1 MSHADVRK
9 NFVFEKE
16 VATHLEEIAKIDGK
30 SMTAVVRDMIEA
42 RYKDNKFFGLSA
54 LGMNPHVTQKVDKI
68 IPNRIE
74 DPFLWLLYKSGIL
87 KTKG

>member
-1 MSHADVRK
+1 MSYADVRK

-42 RYKDNKFFGLSA
+42 RYKDIFKKEKLKAFYSLKMMPSGSLV
-54 LGMNPHVTQKVDKI
+54 G
-68 IPNRIE
+68 
-74 DPFLWLLYKSGIL
+74 KSIQSI
-87 KTKG
+87 KASMDA

>member
-42 RYKDNKFFGLSA
+42 RY
-54 LGMNPHVTQKVDKI
+54 
-68 IPNRIE
+68 E
-74 DPFLWLLYKSGIL
+74 DISKKEKLKAFYSLKMMPSGSLVGKSIQSI
-87 KTKG
+87 KASMDA